1 MDEQTIQ
8 QPINQEP
15 EQSDFD
21 NYEADNDVM
30 EDTENSRQDEVSF
43 PDPTDVDD
51 SPDVEIAVDND
62 GELKFSDDFFGDIK
76 DEPQEPEPPKFYTDA
91 ELQNIPYEQWEFD
104 RMPEEVRR
112 YANILNQQTM
122 ARQRQQA
129 IQQRQPQTFINEV
142 KQYTP
147 KELADEGQKLA
158 MEKLGITEDDWDEYE
173 PEHQAAL
180 RLAEN
185 ELLQKRNAEVMNY
198 QRNAGEFKQLQDFN
212 ARLVAQPDFKDFDAW
227 HSRRLQQRGLTQQQ
241 IDAGLMQLANTQG
254 YGAVQ
259 QVLSE
264 WYREFQS
271 ERTQARNRRPQP
283 RRNLR
288 PPVLEGTRGGDGS
301 GRSYN
306 MRNFGEMDS
315 DAQAKALMDMGIV

>member
-8 QPINQEP
+8 QPISQEP
-15 EQSDFD
+15 AQSDFD
-21 NYEADNDVM
+21 SYEADNDVM
-30 EDTENSRQDEVSF
+30 EDTDNSLQDENETVF
-43 PDPTDVDD
+43 PDTSDFDD
-51 SPDVEIAVDND
+51 TADAEIAINNE
-62 GELKFSDDFFGDIK
+62 GEVEFSDDFFGDIK
-76 DEPQEPEPPKFYTDA
+76 EEPQEPEPPKFYTDD
-91 ELQNIPYEQWEFD
+91 ELQNTPYEQWDFN

-112 YANILNQQTM
+112 YANFLNQQTI

-129 IQQRQPQTFINEV
+129 IQQRQPQTFMDEV

-158 MEKLGITEDDWDEYE
+158 IEKLGITEDDWDEYE

-212 ARLVAQPDFKDFDAW
+212 ARLVAQPDFKEFDAW
-227 HSRRLQQRGLTQQQ
+227 HANRLRARNLTQQQ

-259 QVLSE
+259 QVLGE
-264 WYREFQS
+264 WYREFQA
-271 ERTQARNRRPQP
+271 ERVKGRSSQP

-288 PPVLEGTRGGDGS
+288 PPVLEGTRGGDNS

-306 MRNFGEMDS
+306 MRNFSQMDS

>member
-1 MDEQTIQ
+1 
-8 QPINQEP
+8 
-15 EQSDFD
+15 
-21 NYEADNDVM
+21 
-30 EDTENSRQDEVSF
+30 
-43 PDPTDVDD
+43 
-51 SPDVEIAVDND
+51 
-62 GELKFSDDFFGDIK
+62 
-76 DEPQEPEPPKFYTDA
+76 
-91 ELQNIPYEQWEFD
+91 
-104 RMPEEVRR
+104 MPEEVRR
-112 YANILNQQTM
+112 YANFLNQQTL
-122 ARQRQQA
+122 ARQRQQQ
-129 IQQRQPQTFINEV
+129 IQQRQPQTFMNEV

-227 HSRRLQQRGLTQQQ
+227 HARRLQQRGITQQQ

-264 WYREFQS
+264 WYREFMW
-271 ERTQARNRRPQP
+271 
-283 RRNLR
+283 L
-288 PPVLEGTRGGDGS
+288 
-301 GRSYN
+301 
-306 MRNFGEMDS
+306 
-315 DAQAKALMDMGIV
+315 